1 MATGTL
7 QFARRLKIRHFS
19 VLIAIAEHG
28 SVTRA
33 ADALG
38 VSQSALTQT
47 LAEVEGIFGTPLFSR
62 SSRGVIPTELGT
74 MALARAKRFL
84 QDIEFWEREVQA
96 MSSGYRAHLNLG
108 VVPHVSSDLLTRTIR
123 TLVQHDNLSVTLHR
137 GNTRQLLK
145 LLRER
150 KVDCVVG
157 RLPPGDDLIGLT
169 HRLLYEQRPA
179 LVAHPTLVKRLGNRQ
194 IKLEDLR
201 DARWLLPLPD
211 TPTRQRLNEEF
222 RKNNLVPP
230 SPVIETESSEMIEEM
245 IASDDGMVS
254 IVPEDVA
261 NDFLGRARVSTVD
274 LQFGWMLPAVHLIS
288 EVRDHPLPAEEHLA
302 ASLIELRNEMNAR
315 AIAQRSKAQK

>member
-1 MATGTL
+1 MDPSAL
-7 QFARRLKIRHFS
+7 NFVRRLKIRHFS

-38 VSQSALTQT
+38 ISQSALTQT
-47 LAEVEGIFGTPLFSR
+47 LAEVENIFGSPLFSR
-62 SSRGVIPTELGT
+62 TSRGVVPTELGN
-74 MALARAKRFL
+74 MALSRSRRFL
-84 QDIEFWEREVQA
+84 QDVEFWEREVQA
-96 MSSGYRAHLNLG
+96 MSSGYRTHLNLG
-108 VVPHVSSDLLTRTIR
+108 VVPHLSSALLARTVR
-123 TLVQHDNLSVTLHR
+123 TLVQQVNLSLTLHR

-157 RLPPGDDLIGLT
+157 RLPPDDDLVGLS

-179 LVAHPTLVKRLGNRQ
+179 LVAHPALAARLGKRDVQ
-194 IKLEDLR
+194 LKDLSS
-201 DARWLLPLPD
+201 ARWLLPLPD

-222 RKNNLVPP
+222 RKHKLVPP
-230 SPVIETESSEMIEEM
+230 APIIETESSEVIEEM

-261 NDFLGRARVSTVD
+261 NDFRVRGRVATLD
-274 LQFGWMLPAVHLIS
+274 LRLQWMLPAIHIIS
-288 EVRDHPLPAEEHLA
+288 EARDQPLPAEEHLA
-302 ASLIELRNEMNAR
+302 ASLVRLRNEMNA
-315 AIAQRSKAQK
+315 ATAEP

>member
-1 MATGTL
+1 MDTGAL
-7 QFARRLKIRHFS
+7 NFSRRLKIRHFS

-33 ADALG
+33 ADTLG
-38 VSQSALTQT
+38 ISQSALTQT
-47 LAEVEGIFGTPLFSR
+47 LAEVEGIFGTALFTR
-62 SSRGVIPTELGT
+62 SSRGVVPTELGV
-74 MALARAKRFL
+74 MALARARRFL

-96 MSSGYRAHLNLG
+96 MSSGYRTHLNLG
-108 VVPHVSSDLLTRTIR
+108 VVPHVSSMLLTHTVRR
-123 TLVQHDNLSVTLHR
+123 LVQDVNLSLTLHR

-157 RLPPGDDLIGLT
+157 RLPPDDDLVGLS

-179 LVAHPTLVKRLGNRQ
+179 LVANPTLVKRLGKRQ
-194 IKLEDLR
+194 VKLEDLAQ
-201 DARWLLPLPD
+201 ARWLLPLPD
-211 TPTRQRLNEEF
+211 TPTRQRLNDEF
-222 RKNNLVPP
+222 RKHKLVPP

-261 NDFLGRARVSTVD
+261 NDFRSRARVRTLD
-274 LQFGWMLPAVHLIS
+274 LQFDWMLPAIHMIS
-288 EVRDHPLPAEEHLA
+288 EARDHLLPAEEHLA
-302 ASLIELRNEMNAR
+302 ANLVELRNEMKAR
-315 AIAQRSKAQK
+315 ANAGE